1 MISDKTIEQIL
12 QARRWL
18 HPDISLKYRRA
29 LESLLS
35 YSHTNTGSTALIDS
49 APILPS
55 LSHEY
60 EIAYLGL
67 PSQTGFDFSHGGSS
81 VSDAEY
87 RARLAEIEGANI
99 SEENKNG
106 PEGDPTQNPATQ
118 CGPPDGVP
126 LAQWPAAIMCWIRAQ
141 FPPRILAGACGPST
155 IGLASPLSVP
165 PVAPSLSI
173 STDSGALTAFY
184 SGSVLIPQMDRS
196 SMRITD
202 TLPIT
207 VSISKNNTPLI
218 VPAGTT

>member
-1 MISDKTIEQIL
+1 MISDQMIEQIL

-55 LSHEY
+55 SSNEY

-67 PSQTGFDFSHGGSS
+67 PRRAGFDFSHGGSS
-81 VSDAEY
+81 VSDDAY
-87 RARLAEIEGANI
+87 RVRLAEIEGANI
-99 SEENKNG
+99 SEENKNDLYS
-106 PEGDPTQNPATQ
+106 DPSVNPATQ

-126 LAQWPAAIMCWIRAQ
+126 LSEWPSAIMCWIRAQ

-155 IGLASPLSVP
+155 IGLAAPLSVSPIAP
-165 PVAPSLSI
+165 PLIVSA
-173 STDSGALTAFY
+173 DSGALTAFY
-184 SGSVLIPQMDRS
+184 TGSILIPHMERS
-196 SMRITD
+196 SMRLTD
-202 TLPIT
+202 TLPIM

-218 VPAGTT
+218 VPAGTS

>member
-1 MISDKTIEQIL
+1 MVSDQMIEQIL

-35 YSHTNTGSTALIDS
+35 YSHTNTGSTPLIDS

-67 PSQTGFDFSHGGSS
+67 PRRDGFDFSHGGSS
-81 VSDAEY
+81 VSDDTY
-87 RARLAEIEGANI
+87 RARIAEIEGANI
-99 SEENKNG
+99 SEGDKN
-106 PEGDPTQNPATQ
+106 PHNDPAENPATQ
-118 CGPPDGVP
+118 CGPPDGVS
-126 LAQWPAAIMCWIRAQ
+126 LSEWPDAIMCWIRAQ

-165 PVAPSLSI
+165 PVAPPLAT
-173 STDSGALTAFY
+173 STDSGGLTAFY
-184 SGSVLIPQMDRS
+184 TGSIIIPQMDRS
-196 SMRITD
+196 SMHLTD
-202 TLPIT
+202 SLSIM
-207 VSISKNNTPLI
+207 VSISKNNIPLT

>member
-1 MISDKTIEQIL
+1 MISDQTIEQIL

-35 YSHTNTGSTALIDS
+35 YSHTNTGYTTRIDS

-55 LSHEY
+55 LSNEY

-67 PSQTGFDFSHGGSS
+67 PQQNGFDFAHAGSS
-81 VSDAEY
+81 VSDEAY

-99 SEENKNG
+99 SEENKN
-106 PEGDPTQNPATQ
+106 DPHNDPAANPATQ

-126 LAQWPAAIMCWIRAQ
+126 LAQWPSAIMCWIRAQ
-141 FPPRILAGACGPST
+141 FPPRILAGSCGPST
-155 IGLASPLSVP
+155 IGLASPGSIVP
-165 PVAPSLSI
+165 LAPPLAA

-184 SGSVLIPQMDRS
+184 TGSVLIPHMERS
-196 SMRITD
+196 SIRLTD

-207 VSISKNNTPLI
+207 VSLTKNNTPLI
-218 VPAGTT
+218 APAGTT